1 MVLFV
6 LEAHGALHF
15 GRGVDESAECIPG
28 EGMVV
33 TAGVDVLELA
43 GFVIVTLSVRSFEE
57 ESFNFVGRVEG
68 VLFLLEEFVGVSLQN
83 AANVARVGCAAL
95 VDDFAE
101 NQHLAGS
108 EDVGGRPVERSP
120 IDAKAKVALALCG
133 EAADGGAVEGQVV
146 PALEQE
152 LLVIVEHVQA
162 AFEIAE
168 EDGNGLNALLITEI
182 LGPLFAHLVRGRAIP
197 ALLLCLEVE
206 FFQFV
211 VGQCQ
216 EIAQFSG
223 HGYRSVSFEVSA
235 RFRQNYKTNTGKLK
249 WLVSTLTL
257 ELGRIARGG

>member
-1 MVLFV
+1 MVFFV
-6 LEAHGALHF
+6 LEAHGALYF
-15 GRGVDESAECIPG
+15 GGGVDERAERITG
-28 EGMVV
+28 KRMVV

-43 GFVIVTLSVRSFEE
+43 GFVIVTFGVGSFEE
-57 ESFNFVGRVEG
+57 EAFNFVGSVERVL
-68 VLFLLEEFVGVSLQN
+68 LFLEEFVGVSLQDT
-83 AANVARVGCAAL
+83 ADIARVGSAAL
-95 VDDFAE
+95 VDDFTE
-101 NQHLAGS
+101 NQHFAGAK
-108 EDVGGRPVERSP
+108 DVGGRPVKRSP
-120 IDAKAKVALALCG
+120 VDAEAKVALALCG
-133 EAADGGAVEGQVV
+133 EATDGGAVEGQVV
-146 PALEQE
+146 PTLEQE

-168 EDGNGLNALLITEI
+168 EDGDGLDAFLVAEI
-182 LGPLFAHLVRGRAIP
+182 LCPLFPNFVRGRAIP